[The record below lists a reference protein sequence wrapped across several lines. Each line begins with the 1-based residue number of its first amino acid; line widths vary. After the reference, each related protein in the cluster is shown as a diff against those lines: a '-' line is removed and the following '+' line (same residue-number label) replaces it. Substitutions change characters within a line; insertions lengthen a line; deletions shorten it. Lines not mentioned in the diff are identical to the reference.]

1 MKQFLWKNSFLLHLQ
16 LTGHNFLF
24 SHFIQIIFDS
34 RAKVAHSSCLFL
46 CATYEKNKNSFF
58 FVFVTALTLIKKNDF
73 SCLFVCF
80 VFGKVFTS
88 YWHFSWTSN
97 FFLHT
102 FSKKTLML
110 QTKFYSSIIM
120 TMWSDGRKFVS
131 KFFFLK
137 L

>member
-34 RAKVAHSSCLFL
+34 RAKVAHSSCLF
-46 CATYEKNKNSFF
+46 CALPMKKIKFIFFSFF
-58 FVFVTALTLIKKNDF
+58 YRTDIDKEEWLFMSV
-73 SCLFVCF
+73 CLF

-102 FSKKTLML
+102 FSQKKLWCFKQNFIHLLLWQCEVMEESL
-110 QTKFYSSIIM
+110 SQS
-120 TMWSDGRKFVS
+120 
-131 KFFFLK
+131 FFF
-137 L
+137 